1 GPYKFEMLLDLME
14 TIFNILT
21 VLVFGIIFT
30 TQLALTTLS
39 FIVKKNWKK
48 LNISLS
54 CGVLKFKIEE

>member
-1 GPYKFEMLLDLME
+1 ME

-21 VLVFGIIFT
+21 VLVFWIIFT